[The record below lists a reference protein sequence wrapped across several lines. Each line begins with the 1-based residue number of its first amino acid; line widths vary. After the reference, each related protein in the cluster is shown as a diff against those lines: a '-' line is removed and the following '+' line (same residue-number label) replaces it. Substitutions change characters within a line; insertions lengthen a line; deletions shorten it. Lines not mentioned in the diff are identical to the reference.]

1 MQRSD
6 VIRLKSRTEI
16 REIARGGAIIGEL
29 LGVLEGVVRPGV
41 TTAELDRLSEDFIR
55 SHDGAL
61 PAFKGLYG
69 FPGAVCASTNA
80 EVVHGI
86 PSPHRVLAEGDIV
99 SVDVGV
105 KLNGWCSDSA
115 GTFTVGE
122 VDAATRRL
130 LEVTREALDRAIA
143 AARPGNHIGDIGA
156 AVEGT
161 VHGTGFAVVRDL
173 VGHGVG
179 REVHEAPQVPNFG
192 LPGQGPRLL
201 DGMVLAI
208 EPMLSA
214 GTAAI
219 RTLDDGWTVVTTDG
233 SRSAHFE
240 HTVAITGSGARVL
253 TAAPRPVP
261 AST

>member
-1 MQRSD
+1 M
-6 VIRLKSRTEI
+6 IRLKSEPEI
-16 REIARGGAIIGEL
+16 AEIARGGAIIGEL
-29 LGVLEGVVRPGV
+29 LGVLEDVVRPGV
-41 TTAELDRLSEDFIR
+41 TTAELDRLCEDFIR
-55 SHDGAL
+55 SHDGAI

-69 FPGAVCASTNA
+69 FPGAVCTSTNA

-86 PSPHRVLAEGDIV
+86 PSPSRILADGDIV
-99 SVDVGV
+99 SLDVGV

-115 GTFTVGE
+115 STFTVGE
-122 VDAATRRL
+122 VDAGTRRL
-130 LEVTREALDRAIA
+130 LEVTRQALDRAIA
-143 AARPGNHIGDIGA
+143 AAMPGNHVGDIGA
-156 AVEGT
+156 AVEAT
-161 VHGTGFAVVRDL
+161 VRGTGFAVVRDL

-192 LPGQGPRLL
+192 RPGQGPRLL
-201 DGMVLAI
+201 EGMVLAI

-214 GTAAI
+214 GAASI
-219 RTLDDGWTVVTTDG
+219 RTLDDGWTVVTSDG

-240 HTVAITGSGARVL
+240 HTVAVTGRGARVL